1 MHNGS
6 KAKKKLAKKTRQLQ
20 VAINDVVT
28 KSSQIFVLEEQV
40 KKKDLYYQMS
50 MQFVM
55 NKRNAVGKEELNII
69 YEMYYN
75 L

>member
-1 MHNGS
+1 MAVES
-6 KAKKKLAKKTRQLQ
+6 KTKKKLVKKTRQLQ

-40 KKKDLYYQMS
+40 KKKDLFYQMS

-55 NKRNAVGKEELNII
+55 NKRNAVDKEELNLI

>member
-1 MHNGS
+1 MSNES
-6 KAKKKLAKKTRQLQ
+6 KTKKKLAKKTRQLQ